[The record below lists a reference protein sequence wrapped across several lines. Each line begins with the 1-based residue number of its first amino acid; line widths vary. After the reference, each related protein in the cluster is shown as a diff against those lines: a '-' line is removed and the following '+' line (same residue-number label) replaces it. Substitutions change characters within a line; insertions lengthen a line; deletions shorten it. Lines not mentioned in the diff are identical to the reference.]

1 MTRYAFVG
9 LGEMG
14 YGMAS
19 NLRKEMPSLTFTLFI
34 HDISE
39 QVCHRFVSEFSQHGS
54 IRIAH
59 SAKHA
64 AHAGA
69 CLFVSSLPSVAAVR
83 NVYLDAA
90 DGLVGAP
97 ADPNRLILETNTI
110 ESSEAQA
117 IAETLSEA
125 GAGRYLDAP
134 VSCGKPG
141 AGLAAKICNNYIV
154 CTAFIVLLEALAL
167 GVGSGCSAKVL
178 LEVIHN
184 SSGQTYIGDIMS
196 KSRVGLSQSSTNLM
210 LKDIAL
216 GVEAAAKAEI
226 QIQVGQVA
234 LDIWKETA
242 RDPAVMDK
250 YLKSLFGGDQL

>member
-1 MTRYAFVG
+1 
-9 LGEMG
+9 MG

-19 NLRKEMPSLTFTLFI
+19 NLRKKMPSTFTLFI

-97 ADPNRLILETNTI
+97 ADPNRLILETSTI
-110 ESSEAQA
+110 ESSESQA

-134 VSCGKPG
+134 VSVSRIPPATAGFPGK
-141 AGLAAKICNNYIV
+141 
-154 CTAFIVLLEALAL
+154 T
-167 GVGSGCSAKVL
+167 
-178 LEVIHN
+178 
-184 SSGQTYIGDIMS
+184 
-196 KSRVGLSQSSTNLM
+196 R
-210 LKDIAL
+210 
-216 GVEAAAKAEI
+216 
-226 QIQVGQVA
+226 
-234 LDIWKETA
+234 
-242 RDPAVMDK
+242 R
-250 YLKSLFGGDQL
+250 